1 MTVQDDYLTKRNKD
15 TRNIEF
21 MLGSLKQALEK
32 SFDQSMQSHIEG
44 VVFQMSGMTDI
55 LESKF
60 NELGSR
66 FDTLENKIDQHQ
78 SALDSL

>member
-1 MTVQDDYLTKRNKD
+1 MTIQDDYLTKRNKD

-21 MLGSLKQALEK
+21 MLGSLKQVLEK
-32 SFDQSMQSHIEG
+32 SFDQSMQSHIES